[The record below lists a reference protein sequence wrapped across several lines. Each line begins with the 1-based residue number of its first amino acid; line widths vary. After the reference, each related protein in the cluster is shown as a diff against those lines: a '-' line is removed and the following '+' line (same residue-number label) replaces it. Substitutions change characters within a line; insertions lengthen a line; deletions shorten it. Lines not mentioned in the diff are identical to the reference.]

1 MQAKV
6 REEFERWMPA
16 PEESSQERE
25 GDAEGREKRKRAQP
39 SRRSIAATFRQNQS
53 LLEAR
58 GFGYLSRLAWL
69 RPRLVCLASCFAAGF
84 RRKTVGHLSETCLA
98 SLGESCLRVNNPAD
112 PVGMRMKFTMR
123 RFFAIACLLPG
134 INLAVHA
141 SEAVTV
147 REKHFA
153 ISGSTGADLYAS
165 IGRNGPHNAIA
176 HTSYTLTWS
185 RRRLVPEGGGCRLA
199 AARPIVTITY
209 TYPKPGES
217 CRRPHASCG
226 TPSSRACA
234 STRRSTAA

>member
-1 MQAKV
+1 
-6 REEFERWMPA
+6 
-16 PEESSQERE
+16 
-25 GDAEGREKRKRAQP
+25 
-39 SRRSIAATFRQNQS
+39 
-53 LLEAR
+53 
-58 GFGYLSRLAWL
+58 
-69 RPRLVCLASCFAAGF
+69 
-84 RRKTVGHLSETCLA
+84 
-98 SLGESCLRVNNPAD
+98 
-112 PVGMRMKFTMR
+112 MKFTMR

-134 INLAVHA
+134 MNLAVHA

-209 TYPKPGES
+209 TYPKPGGKLPAATRKLWDAFIAGVRKHEEEHGRMIREMLADLRAS
-217 CRRPHASCG
+217 IADITIADDPACRKAKLEMTRRVKDA
-226 TPSSRACA
+226 TLAQKQRSRAFDRIELSDGGTVHRLVMA
-234 STRRSTAA
+234 LVNGR